1 MSQKL
6 LNRWKKLS
14 NDFTK
19 NATDNKPTIEIL
31 KEAIELQRIAGN
43 LEMKIHKN
51 SLSKA
56 CMILKESEFSIGTH
70 THTLNRKAK
79 KANDD
84 GSHRHVFILPDGSLL
99 MTEEGGN
106 HSHAMGF
113 EATDLITESG
123 SHSHEIILPDG
134 SKITTLNDSS
144 EHDHQLKVM
153 DTCFDG
159 IHSHSIKLGDGTVID
174 SMWGGE
180 YWEYLNTNGKNLLPA
195 VVEDKTL
202 AQQLFENLENSPVE
216 INCLNYFDQE
226 KVKEW
231 CKDKTCFAQKI
242 PDGVT
247 TFISKN
253 SDLVFVAGTHELLSD
268 EISLYFNAIK
278 SDFTF
283 EVVLC
288 KDESGYK
295 IYLLD
300 VINLAGTDMT
310 NSPYSDRIKQLNIVM
325 KILGGEANQKIS
337 LIESR
342 KVASISQIKDIES
355 WITSDSKTSAL
366 RLVEKDCKNTPDE
379 LATKIFKMENKPMP
393 NQEQFSVSKENLTDE
408 LVLILAALGYDPVAK
423 ETEKTLPEK
432 LAENCQTEKEVNA
445 TILKSDDDKR
455 LVTGVVLE
463 PMYMDLEA
471 DIMTNE
477 EVEGAAHRFLK
488 DHRVIGFRHKTKAIA
503 TVVESY
509 IAPIDFEL
517 NGQMVKKGSWII
529 TVFVQDDEL
538 WRDIK
543 SGFIQGFSVGGFGQ
557 RTKLT

>member
-1 MSQKL
+1 
-6 LNRWKKLS
+6 
-14 NDFTK
+14 
-19 NATDNKPTIEIL
+19 
-31 KEAIELQRIAGN
+31 
-43 LEMKIHKN
+43 
-51 SLSKA
+51 
-56 CMILKESEFSIGTH
+56 
-70 THTLNRKAK
+70 
-79 KANDD
+79 
-84 GSHRHVFILPDGSLL
+84 
-99 MTEEGGN
+99 
-106 HSHAMGF
+106 MGF

-123 SHSHEIILPDG
+123 SHSHDVILPDG
-134 SKITTLNDSS
+134 SKVTTINDSS
-144 EHDHQLKVM
+144 DHDHQLKVW
-153 DTCFDG
+153 DSCLDG
-159 IHSHSIKLGDGTVID
+159 IHSHSIRLGDGTVID

-180 YWEYLNTNGKNLLPA
+180 YWDYLQTNDKKNPLPP
-195 VVEDKTL
+195 VEENKTL
-202 AQQLFENLENSPVE
+202 AQQLFENLESSPVE

-226 KVKEW
+226 KVAEW

-242 PDGVT
+242 PEGEI

-253 SDLVFVAGTHELLSD
+253 GDLVFVAGTHEVLSD
-268 EISLYFNAIK
+268 ELSLYFQAIK
-278 SDFTF
+278 SDFIF
-283 EVVLC
+283 QVVLC
-288 KDESGYK
+288 KDESSYK

-310 NSPYSDRIKQLNIVM
+310 NSPYSDRLKSLNIVM

-342 KVASISQIKDIES
+342 KVATISQIKDIES

-408 LVLILAALGYDPVAK
+408 LVLILAALGYDPVSK
-423 ETEKTLPEK
+423 EKEKSLPEK
-432 LAENCQTEKEVNA
+432 LAENSEEKTEVNA
-445 TILKSDDDKR
+445 TILKSDEDKR

-488 DHRVIGFRHKTKAIA
+488 DHRVIGFRHKTKAVA

-517 NGQMVKKGSWII
+517 NGQLVKKGSWII

-538 WRDIK
+538 WKDIK